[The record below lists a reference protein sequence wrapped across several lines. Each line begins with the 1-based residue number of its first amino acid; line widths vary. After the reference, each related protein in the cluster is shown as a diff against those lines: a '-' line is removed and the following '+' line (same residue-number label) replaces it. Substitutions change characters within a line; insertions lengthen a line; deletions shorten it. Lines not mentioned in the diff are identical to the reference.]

1 MGAPCKTEARWR
13 SVKLS
18 RDGNLVRQASVQEKT
33 SATWNALGAANGSFA
48 DEYST
53 F

>member
-1 MGAPCKTEARWR
+1 MGAPCKAEASRR

-18 RDGNLVRQASVQEKT
+18 PDGNLVRQAS
-33 SATWNALGAANGSFA
+33 GSFA